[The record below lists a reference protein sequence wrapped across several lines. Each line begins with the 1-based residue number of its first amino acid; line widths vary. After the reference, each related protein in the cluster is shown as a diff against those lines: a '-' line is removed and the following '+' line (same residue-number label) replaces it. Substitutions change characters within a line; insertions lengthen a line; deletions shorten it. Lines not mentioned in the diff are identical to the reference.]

1 VGWAKYYEDNVSICI
16 DRMAMKES
24 KPVYQIR
31 KDNRQ
36 ELNKNKAIEHLDS
49 SCNRTVIRRKQ
60 QGRRGLELN
69 FQRRPDP
76 SALRKLQMNGWWWS
90 KGNVCWC
97 NSDTKSNRAYI
108 ESSMM
113 TFGPLMSVVVYSE

>member
-1 VGWAKYYEDNVSICI
+1 MGWAKYYEDNVSICI
-16 DRMAMKES
+16 DRMIMKEAKS
-24 KPVYQIR
+24 VYQIR
-31 KDNRQ
+31 RDNYQ
-36 ELNKNKAIEHLDS
+36 EQNIDKAVKHLES
-49 SCNRTVIRRKQ
+49 SRDRTVIRRKQ

-69 FQRRPDP
+69 FQRKPDP

-97 NSDTKSNRAYI
+97 NSDTKSNRTYI

-113 TFGPLMSVVVYSE
+113 TYGPSMSVVVYSE